1 MLPRLRPGSA
11 TNNFEAEVGGRQSES
26 KWRRSSC
33 RLIRLGV
40 CLVQPNRIWWSQH
53 QKKKSMCMY
62 ISYKRK
68 MIRPKLESSCEKKIE
83 SWAYPALWCV
93 PFSVGRDTF
102 LQYRVSVQAVSF
114 EAPHCA
120 LEDVYIATRM
130 ATSAPGSANRALFWL
145 TLQLVCWYGD

>member
-1 MLPRLRPGSA
+1 
-11 TNNFEAEVGGRQSES
+11 
-26 KWRRSSC
+26 
-33 RLIRLGV
+33 
-40 CLVQPNRIWWSQH
+40 
-53 QKKKSMCMY
+53 MY

-114 EAPHCA
+114 VAPHCA

-145 TLQLVCWYGD
+145 TLQLVC

>member
-1 MLPRLRPGSA
+1 MEALQLQAHPPRCLFGP
-11 TNNFEAEVGGRQSES
+11 TQSHLMITTS
-26 KWRRSSC
+26 
-33 RLIRLGV
+33 
-40 CLVQPNRIWWSQH
+40 
-53 QKKKSMCMY
+53 KKKSMCMY

-145 TLQLVCWYGD
+145 TLQLVC